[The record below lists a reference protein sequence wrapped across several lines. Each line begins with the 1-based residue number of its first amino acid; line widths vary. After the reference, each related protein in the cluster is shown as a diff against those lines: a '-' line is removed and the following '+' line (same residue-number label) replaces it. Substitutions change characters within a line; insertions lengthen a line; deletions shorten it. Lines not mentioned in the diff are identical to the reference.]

1 MVTEYKFSFNELDI
15 NKEDIE
21 ELLGFE
27 NGNVPEPFTDFI
39 EKGLAEAP
47 QHCNIRGGLKI
58 FDNLQV
64 DQQNGIIKIDNQ
76 LFQPAKIVSIQ
87 LKNAKSIALFVCTAG
102 SEITD
107 YSKVADKQGDQM
119 YSYVLDVIGS
129 VIVEKAMDE
138 IQKKL
143 EDDMKLNGLGISDRF
158 SPGYCDWNVSD
169 QHKLFRLLPE
179 NFCGIRLSE
188 SSLMNPIKSVSG
200 IIGLGENLKQ
210 LGYQC
215 HWCNDPNCIYGKT
228 KRKKIAKKNA

>member
-1 MVTEYKFSFNELDI
+1 
-15 NKEDIE
+15 
-21 ELLGFE
+21 
-27 NGNVPEPFTDFI
+27 
-39 EKGLAEAP
+39 
-47 QHCNIRGGLKI
+47 
-58 FDNLQV
+58 
-64 DQQNGIIKIDNQ
+64 
-76 LFQPAKIVSIQ
+76 
-87 LKNAKSIALFVCTAG
+87 
-102 SEITD
+102 
-107 YSKVADKQGDQM
+107 M